1 MIAKAGLQLETQLP
15 TRPKN
20 EKPLVHSRSPGAKP
34 IHEGLPWIAM
44 STAPTI
50 ITGPSHFGIFCCGFG
65 DDSGVIDSCGER
77 FPRFEFSFCSQ
88 KAMPIMR
95 SSNRKSSRHTGGV
108 FALLAALVVQGVL
121 AATPV
126 PPAPLTD
133 AEKIEALI
141 LAVEARKDLQF
152 IRLDTA
158 HTAGEAASMLRVKL
172 AFAGDRVKTV
182 DDFIDHVAT
191 ATQSGKPYFVRYADG
206 KEVSSAEF
214 LRQELKR
221 IERAPAV
228 GRATK
233 SR

>member
-1 MIAKAGLQLETQLP
+1 
-15 TRPKN
+15 
-20 EKPLVHSRSPGAKP
+20 
-34 IHEGLPWIAM
+34 
-44 STAPTI
+44 
-50 ITGPSHFGIFCCGFG
+50 
-65 DDSGVIDSCGER
+65 
-77 FPRFEFSFCSQ
+77 
-88 KAMPIMR
+88 MR
-95 SSNRKSSRHTGGV
+95 LSNRKSNHRAGGV
-108 FALLAALVVQGVL
+108 FVALLTALVVQGVL
-121 AATPV
+121 AATTV

-158 HTAGEAASMLRVKL
+158 HTAGEAANMLRVKL

-182 DDFIDHVAT
+182 HDFIDHVAT
-191 ATQSGKPYFVRYADG
+191 ATQSGKPYSVRYADG

-221 IERAPAV
+221 IERAPAAV
-228 GRATK
+228 RATK